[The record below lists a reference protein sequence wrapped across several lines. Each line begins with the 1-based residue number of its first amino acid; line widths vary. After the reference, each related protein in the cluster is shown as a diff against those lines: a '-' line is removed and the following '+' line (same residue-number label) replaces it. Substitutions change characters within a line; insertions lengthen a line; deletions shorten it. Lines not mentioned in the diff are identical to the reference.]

1 VIQPNLREE
10 AGPFEPGATRP
21 YWLARTLRELGEAL
35 ERLGRTD
42 EARRAYELL
51 LDQRLPAGESI
62 ARARLE
68 QLGGGARR

>member
-1 VIQPNLREE
+1 
-10 AGPFEPGATRP
+10 
-21 YWLARTLRELGEAL
+21 LARTLRELGEAL

>member
-1 VIQPNLREE
+1 MTGVQTCALPIC
-10 AGPFEPGATRP
+10 
-21 YWLARTLRELGEAL
+21 ELGEAL

-51 LDQRLPAGESI
+51 LDQRLPAGEAI